1 MMKLDDAVSIL
12 GVKPGMTLAE
22 VRVVYRDRLRVT
34 HPDVRA
40 DDVGIDEAG
49 RATALL
55 NEAFTTIRLVV
66 EERGFVPV
74 PLPASTQGDSANS
87 TAPPDMSPLRNRGT
101 GAAVSI
107 EAGDT
112 LSIDAPPDEA
122 FAMLLEAS
130 SRIGGIGYIDRS
142 LGILEVIVRFE
153 GGPSCSVLMN
163 LQGRAFGTD
172 VFCTMDSIEAAP
184 PPEFAPVMDALLA
197 ELETLN

>member
-1 MMKLDDAVSIL
+1 MELDVAVSIL

-22 VRVVYRDRLRVT
+22 VRVVYRDKLRIT
-34 HPDVRA
+34 HPDVRDGDTSA
-40 DDVGIDEAG
+40 DEAG

-74 PLPASTQGDSANS
+74 STPATSADDSSARTVPQSN
-87 TAPPDMSPLRNRGT
+87 
-101 GAAVSI
+101 AASHNGGSAVDASI
-107 EAGDT
+107 ESGDT

-122 FAMLLEAS
+122 FAFLLEAS
-130 SRIGGIGYIDRS
+130 SRLGGIGYIDRS

-153 GGPSCSVLMN
+153 GGPSCSVLMT

-184 PPEFAPVMDALLA
+184 TPPFAPVMEALLA
-197 ELETLN
+197 ELATLG

>member
-1 MMKLDDAVSIL
+1 MELDVAVSIL

-22 VRVVYRDRLRVT
+22 VRVVYRDKLRIT
-34 HPDVRA
+34 HPDVRDGDTSA
-40 DDVGIDEAG
+40 DEAG

-74 PLPASTQGDSANS
+74 STPATIADDSSARTVPQSN
-87 TAPPDMSPLRNRGT
+87 
-101 GAAVSI
+101 AASQYGGSAVAASI
-107 EAGDT
+107 ESGDT

-122 FAMLLEAS
+122 FAFLLEAS
-130 SRIGGIGYIDRS
+130 SRLGGIGYIDRS

-153 GGPSCSVLMN
+153 GGPSCSVLMT

-184 PPEFAPVMDALLA
+184 TPPFAPVMEALLA
-197 ELETLN
+197 ELATLG